1 MSLKCLVVD
10 DEPLAR
16 KGIINHIERI
26 DYLSL
31 EGQCG
36 SAAEAQEL
44 LNEGQF
50 DLMFL
55 DIKMPKISGLEFL
68 KALKNPPLVIFTTAY
83 PDYALEGY
91 ELDVVDYLLKP
102 IDFERFLQAAQKAR
116 EVYQAYRSNE
126 EVREEDSENKEFIYV
141 KDDQKY
147 VKIRIEDILFIE
159 AWKDYVMIYTPQ
171 DKQIALV
178 NMKNMEKQIPE
189 APFIRVHRSYLV
201 AKNRIDAMR
210 GNILDVSGFEIPVGR
225 SYRDQVYEEVISRNL
240 ISRNG

>member
-1 MSLKCLVVD
+1 MSLNCLVID

-16 KGIINHIERI
+16 KGIINYIERV
-26 DYLSL
+26 DYLHFG
-31 EGQCG
+31 GQCG
-36 SAAEAQEL
+36 SAAEAQEM
-44 LNEGQF
+44 LNEETV

-55 DIKMPKISGLEFL
+55 DIKMPKINGLEFL
-68 KALKNPPLVIFTTAY
+68 KSLKNPPLVILTTAY
-83 PDYALEGY
+83 PDYALEGFA
-91 ELDVVDYLLKP
+91 LDVVDYLLKP
-102 IDFERFLQAAQKAR
+102 IDFERFLQAAQKAY
-116 EVYQAYRSNE
+116 EIQQLQKGSDPQEGTEQN
-126 EVREEDSENKEFIYV
+126 NFIYV

-147 VKIRIEDILFIE
+147 VKILIEDILFIE
-159 AWKDYVMIYTPQ
+159 AWKDYVMIYTPE

-178 NMKNMEKQIPE
+178 NIKNMEKQLPP

-210 GNILDVSGFEIPVGR
+210 GNMLDVSGYEIPVGR